1 MGKKLLSDYETL
13 MKVMKEKEIKDEYGY
28 NVYKKVDDAIEAI
41 LSGYR
46 DRIKKMEELIC
57 IFEAEGANDSYNANL
72 SLAYVVVSFSMG
84 ILTNVVSVSEDKQF
98 FSVMPLVIFIGAL
111 VMFQYALVQHKE
123 EKNRVFI
130 LNLLKFRYEELK
142 NKKELD
148 QETEDKEA
156 DSKKDHKNGRV
167 K

>member
-1 MGKKLLSDYETL
+1 
-13 MKVMKEKEIKDEYGY
+13 
-28 NVYKKVDDAIEAI
+28 
-41 LSGYR
+41 
-46 DRIKKMEELIC
+46 
-57 IFEAEGANDSYNANL
+57 
-72 SLAYVVVSFSMG
+72 
-84 ILTNVVSVSEDKQF
+84 
-98 FSVMPLVIFIGAL
+98 
-111 VMFQYALVQHKE
+111 MFQYALVQHKV

-156 DSKKDHKNGRV
+156 DSKEDHKNGRV

>member
-1 MGKKLLSDYETL
+1 
-13 MKVMKEKEIKDEYGY
+13 
-28 NVYKKVDDAIEAI
+28 
-41 LSGYR
+41 
-46 DRIKKMEELIC
+46 
-57 IFEAEGANDSYNANL
+57 
-72 SLAYVVVSFSMG
+72 MG

-98 FSVMPLVIFIGAL
+98 FSVMPSVIFIGAL
-111 VMFQYALVQHKE
+111 VMFQYALVQHKV

-156 DSKKDHKNGRV
+156 DSKEDHKNGRV

>member
-1 MGKKLLSDYETL
+1 MEEKLLSDYDRL
-13 MKVMKEKEIKDEYGY
+13 MNVMKEIKAKYEY
-28 NVYKKVDDAIEAI
+28 NVYGKVNEEIEKI
-41 LSGYR
+41 LSESS
-46 DRIKKMEELIC
+46 DCIKKLEVLIC
-57 IFEAEGANDSYNANL
+57 KFEAEGANDSYNANL
-72 SLAYVVVSFSMG
+72 SLAYVLVSFSMG

-98 FSVMPLVIFIGAL
+98 FSVMPSVIFIGAL
-111 VMFQYALVQHKE
+111 VMFQYALVQHKV

>member
-1 MGKKLLSDYETL
+1 MEEKLLSDYDRL
-13 MKVMKEKEIKDEYGY
+13 MNVMKEIKDKYEY
-28 NVYKKVDDAIEAI
+28 NVYGKVNEEIEKI
-41 LSGYR
+41 LSESS
-46 DRIKKMEELIC
+46 DCIKKLEVLIC
-57 IFEAEGANDSYNANL
+57 KFEAEGANDSYNANL
-72 SLAYVVVSFSMG
+72 SLAYVLVSFSMG

-98 FSVMPLVIFIGAL
+98 FSVMPSVIFIGAL

>member
-156 DSKKDHKNGRV
+156 DSKEDHKNGRV